1 MAVKALGPAQLQV
14 VQAITRALT
23 EVDHGLLVA
32 CSGGPDSLALAVGA
46 YEVARRTG
54 RPLSAV
60 IIDHRLQD
68 GSNRV
73 AAGVHDQLR
82 AVGLPAVEVV
92 PVDVAPDSGDG
103 PEAAA
108 RTARYRAL
116 DAAAG
121 RLGATAI
128 LLGHTRDDQ
137 AETVLLGL
145 ARGSGTRSLAGM
157 APRAGR
163 LVRPL
168 LELPRATTEQAC
180 AEAGLTPWRDPHNAD
195 PAYTRV
201 RVRDRVLPV
210 LEAELGPGIADAL
223 ARTARLARDD
233 AELLDLLAERAA
245 GEVRTGDGGLDCART
260 LAQPAALRSRVLRSW
275 LREQGAREVSAER
288 LAEVSR
294 LVTDWHGQAGID
306 LPGVTVTRREGRL
319 ITCGRLGD
327 RG

>member
-1 MAVKALGPAQLQV
+1 MAVKALGPAQLEV

-23 EVDHGLLVA
+23 EVDHGLLVG
-32 CSGGPDSLALAVGA
+32 CSGGPDSLALAAGA
-46 YEVARRTG
+46 HEVARRSG
-54 RPLSAV
+54 RPLTVV

-68 GSNRV
+68 GSDRV
-73 AAGVHDQLR
+73 AAGVHDQLLG
-82 AVGLPAVEVV
+82 AGLPAVEVI
-92 PVDVAPDSGDG
+92 PVEVDPASGDG

-108 RTARYRAL
+108 RTARHRAL
-116 DAAAG
+116 QQAAD
-121 RLGATAI
+121 RLGATTI

-157 APRAGR
+157 APRSGR

-168 LELPRATTEQAC
+168 LDLPRATTEQAC

-201 RVRDRVLPV
+201 RVRDRVLPI
-210 LEAELGPGIADAL
+210 LETELGPGIAAAL

-233 AELLDLLAERAA
+233 AELLDDLAARAA
-245 GEVRTGDGGLDCART
+245 DELRTGDGGLDCAGT
-260 LAQPAALRSRVLRSW
+260 LAQPAALRSRVLRNW

-294 LVTDWHGQAGID
+294 LVTDWHGQSGID
-306 LPGVTVTRREGRL
+306 LPGVTVTRSEGHL

>member
-1 MAVKALGPAQLQV
+1 MAVKALGPAQLEV

-23 EVDHGLLVA
+23 DVDHGLLVA
-32 CSGGPDSLALAVGA
+32 CSGGPDSLALSVGA
-46 YEVARRTG
+46 HQVARRTG
-54 RPLSAV
+54 RPLTAV
-60 IIDHRLQD
+60 IIDHGLQD
-68 GSNRV
+68 GSGQV
-73 AAGVHDQLR
+73 AERVHDQLSGY
-82 AVGLPAVEVV
+82 GLSAVEVIKV
-92 PVDVAPDSGDG
+92 EVARDSGDG

-116 DAAAG
+116 DEAAD
-121 RLGATAI
+121 RLGATTI

-157 APRAGR
+157 ASRSGR

-195 PAYTRV
+195 PAYARV

-210 LEAELGPGIADAL
+210 LETELGPGIAAAL

-233 AELLDLLAERAA
+233 ADLLDELAERAA
-245 GEVRTGDGGLDCART
+245 AEVRTGDGLECAGT
-260 LAQPAALRSRVLRSW
+260 LALPAALRARVLRSW
-275 LREQGAREVSAER
+275 LQERGAREVSAER
-288 LAEVSR
+288 LAEVTR